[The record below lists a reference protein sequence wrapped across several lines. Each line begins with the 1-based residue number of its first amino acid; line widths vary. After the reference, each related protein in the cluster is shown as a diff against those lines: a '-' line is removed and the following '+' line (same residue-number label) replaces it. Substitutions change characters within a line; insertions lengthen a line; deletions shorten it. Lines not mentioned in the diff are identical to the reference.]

1 MSKYYRETKK
11 FYEPDYQDPDLNPV
25 KTVQSERDEADINK
39 IIAKFQKGQN
49 MVRINSKEPFYGD
62 VTGLDGLADAY
73 MKIQEAE
80 DLFMDYDASIREKFD
95 NDPVKF
101 VEFLENPENYE
112 EALKLGVVQKRPE
125 NTPPVEG
132 TPPAK

>member
-1 MSKYYRETKK
+1 MSKYYRENKK
-11 FYEPDYQDPDLNPV
+11 FYEPDFQDPELNPV
-25 KTVQSERDEADINK
+25 KAVQADRDDADINK

-62 VTGLDGLADAY
+62 VTGFDGLADAY

-101 VEFLENPENYE
+101 VEFLEDDKNYE
-112 EALKLGVVQKRPE
+112 EALKLGVVQKRPD
-125 NTPPVEG
+125 NTTPPAE